1 MGTISDAPGV
11 RKARRAFLGG
21 FSSGLSGLS
30 GLFMPALCVHCR
42 GDRWRG
48 TPLCLACLKNLR
60 PLRPGSEVR
69 AVREG
74 SGLLPSPET
83 GSNADSQSANSA
95 EPQSGTETDLP
106 SRFLFR
112 MGPGISTLIHGFKYR
127 HQRRHIRFL
136 CAYLRY
142 RPDLA
147 VWAGGFDA
155 LIPVPI
161 HAIRKRERGYNQ
173 AGEIALEAARHLR
186 LPVWDGVLLRTRSTV
201 SQTKLDREGRAMNL
215 ARAFALPD
223 PQAVRGKRLLLVDDV
238 HTTGATVGRC
248 AELLLQAG
256 AVSVGVLALAKVEA
270 GSSVDDFALE
280 LEAISGYA
288 G

>member
-1 MGTISDAPGV
+1 MGTISDTRGA
-11 RKARRAFLGG
+11 RKARRAFLD
-21 FSSGLSGLS
+21 GLSGLS

-42 GDRWRG
+42 KDRWRG
-48 TPLCLACLKNLR
+48 TPLCLACLRNLR
-60 PLRPGSEVR
+60 PLRPGADHLPGPEAGDGVDPQ
-69 AVREG
+69 
-74 SGLLPSPET
+74 SG
-83 GSNADSQSANSA
+83 GGADSHG
-95 EPQSGTETDLP
+95 GTETDLP

-223 PQAVRGKRLLLVDDV
+223 PRAVQGKRLLLVDDV

-270 GSSVDDFALE
+270 GSQVDDFALE

>member
-1 MGTISDAPGV
+1 MATISNAPRVRSIRRALPGV
-11 RKARRAFLGG
+11 
-21 FSSGLSGLS
+21 LSGLS
-30 GLFMPALCVHCR
+30 SLFMPALCVHCR
-42 GDRWRG
+42 GDRWRE
-48 TPLCLACLKNLR
+48 TPLCLACLKKMR
-60 PLRPGSEVR
+60 PVPPICPEAGRIPGSETGPVS
-69 AVREG
+69 AQ
-74 SGLLPSPET
+74 ET
-83 GSNADSQSANSA
+83 GGGADPESGI
-95 EPQSGTETDLP
+95 GTELP

-112 MGPGISTLIHGFKYR
+112 MGSQISTLIHGFKYR

-136 CAYLRY
+136 CEYLRY

-147 VWAGGFDA
+147 AWAQGFDA

-173 AGEIALEAARHLR
+173 AAEIAQEAARHLR
-186 LPVWDGVLLRTRSTV
+186 LPVRDDVLKRTRATV
-201 SQTKLDREGRAMNL
+201 SQTKLDREGRAVNL
-215 ARAFALPD
+215 ARAFALGD

-248 AELLLQAG
+248 AELLLRAG

-270 GSSVDDFALE
+270 GSPVDDFALE